1 MPWFSHVF
9 SPKRRPTIYLGDVQ
23 MKLEWS
29 LLSEITGGPG
39 YPGSPEPSPQMLR
52 DHFSSF
58 LELPILDSGS
68 SSAPGDRLFHLA
80 IVDLRQ
86 GIAGIA
92 RGPGFDLPLLLRP
105 SVTVQ
110 GYLLDI
116 ETGNVLAED
125 RLTQKPGWMRY
136 RNPSVLGPHLLFG
149 TDPAGAKMVPPLCET
164 AVVKM
169 LLRLKRQAGGK
180 T

>member
-1 MPWFSHVF
+1 MSWFDRVF
-9 SPKRRPTIYLGDVQ
+9 GPKRRPKIYLGDVQ

-29 LLSEITGGPG
+29 LLSEFTGGQG
-39 YPGSPEPSPQMLR
+39 YAGSAEPSPRILR

-58 LELPILDSGS
+58 LGLPTFDLGS

-86 GIAGIA
+86 GIYGVVS
-92 RGPGFDLPLLLRP
+92 GPGFDTPLFLRP

-116 ETGNVLAED
+116 ESGNVLAED
-125 RLTQKPGWMRY
+125 RLTQKPGWIRY
-136 RNPSVLGPHLLFG
+136 RNPAVLGPKLLFG
-149 TDPAGAKMVPPLCET
+149 TDPAGPELAPPLCET
-164 AVVKM
+164 AAVKM
-169 LLRLKRQAGGK
+169 LMRLKRQADGK